1 MSKSTMSLRAG
12 RPSARGSK
20 SKAATLASLSEDAGV
35 MKRVNFEI
43 SEELH
48 TRLKLHSLKTGKSIK
63 ALVTDFIRSL
73 PEEK

>member
-12 RPSARGSK
+12 RPSARSN
-20 SKAATLASLSEDAGV
+20 KAKETTLASLSESAGV

-48 TRLKLHSLKTGKSIK
+48 TRLKLHSLQTGKSIK
-63 ALVTDFIRSL
+63 DLVTDFIRSL
-73 PEEK
+73 PEE